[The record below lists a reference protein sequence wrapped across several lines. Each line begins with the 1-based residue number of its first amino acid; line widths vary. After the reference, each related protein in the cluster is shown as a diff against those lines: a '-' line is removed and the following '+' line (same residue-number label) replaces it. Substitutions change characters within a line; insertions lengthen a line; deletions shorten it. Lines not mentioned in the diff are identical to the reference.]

1 MLLIKSLESG
11 RTLDITPGQE
21 ITFTLENPFFA
32 DDRMPVAVSTGIEF
46 PLSLT
51 NKAEFRFV
59 DVMMIPPAVQKIPAA
74 IIFEGFELFSGELQ
88 FDEFSDQT
96 LKYTFVGADATE
108 AFSGNIH
115 EIACRDYG
123 GMAISTFVRNAR
135 KGDYPDIGL
144 PMIVRKANSA
154 KIEYPTAAGDAECS
168 SIDKYANYLYT
179 DTPYIIPAIKTAYLL
194 EKIHPKLI
202 FPSQVQDYLDRMAIL
217 GTYKPEAW
225 QNDRCGIPYTG
236 SSTDDNLYIGTGFNA
251 AEALPEM
258 TKTDFLVNILKMFC
272 ATIFP
277 EKEYYDIRTNNSI
290 LQDTTFI
297 DWTQKVSDIYSIV
310 AGEAGGYSL
319 EYANGEQNYDPAKE
333 EYFDE
338 ELTQS
343 IYSAS
348 NYEDLISKFRTSDDY
363 VDVRVT
369 SSGNVYSGKAVKAYL
384 YWKRVWD
391 WIGTILV
398 GEIVFNKTETTIPL
412 IDIVFQANI
421 NKVELSEGGGD
432 GQSYENSIGF
442 ICTPCIP
449 ANVATLIN
457 VESTDAQVTLRTMA
471 PVVDI
476 PTVGGN
482 RPSDVYIGLLIENN
496 FFDQG
501 NYFTRPEPYIDG
513 GSEMANTRYSI
524 AIGGTNGLYAKFH
537 ETFAQWQVKKKDS
550 VKADV
555 VLSPA
560 DIAQLKLWRK
570 IMLYNRLFLIKTM
583 EITLSDKAT
592 VAFANAEFVE
602 V

>member
-21 ITFTLENPFFA
+21 ITLTLENPLFA

-46 PLSLT
+46 PLSPT
-51 NKAEFRFV
+51 NKVEFRFV

-115 EIACRDYG
+115 EIASRDYS
-123 GMAISTFVRNAR
+123 GMAMSTFVQNAR

-144 PMIVRKANSA
+144 PMSVRKANSA
-154 KIEYPTAAGDAECS
+154 KIEYPTAAGEAECS

-179 DTPYIIPAIKTAYLL
+179 DTPYIIPAIKAAYLL
-194 EKIHPKLI
+194 EKIHPRLI
-202 FPSQVQDYLDRMAIL
+202 FPSQIQDYLDRMAIL

-225 QNDRCGIPYTG
+225 QNDRYGIPYTTP
-236 SSTDDNLYIGTGFNA
+236 SRNNPYIGDGFNA

-258 TKTDFLVNILKMFC
+258 TKAEFIANILKMFC

-277 EKEYYDIRTNNSI
+277 EKGYYDVRTNSSI
-290 LQDTTFI
+290 LQDKTFI
-297 DWTQKVSDIYSIV
+297 DWTQKVSDIYAIV
-310 AGEAGGYSL
+310 AGEAGSYSL

-333 EYFDE
+333 EEFDE
-338 ELTQS
+338 ELAQS

-348 NYEDLISKFRTSDDY
+348 NYEELISKFRTSDNY

-369 SSGNVYSGKAVKAYL
+369 FSGNVYSGKAVKAYL
-384 YWKRVWD
+384 YWSRPPGVMGKP
-391 WIGTILV
+391 I
-398 GEIVFNKTETTIPL
+398 FNKTETSIPL
-412 IDIVFQANI
+412 IDIVFQANV
-421 NKVELSEGGGD
+421 NKIELSEGGGD
-432 GQSYENSIGF
+432 GQNYENNIGF

-449 ANVATLIN
+449 ANVATFIYTG
-457 VESTDAQVTLRTMA
+457 STNAQVTLRAMA

-513 GSEMANTRYSI
+513 GTEMANTRYSI

-560 DIAQLKLWRK
+560 DIAQFKLWRK

>member
-21 ITFTLENPFFA
+21 ITLTLENPLFA

-46 PLSLT
+46 PLSPT
-51 NKAEFRFV
+51 NKVEFRFV

-123 GMAISTFVRNAR
+123 GMAMSTFVQNAR

-154 KIEYPTAAGDAECS
+154 KIEYPTAAGEAECS
-168 SIDKYANYLYT
+168 SIDKYANHLYT
-179 DTPYIIPAIKTAYLL
+179 TTPYIIPAIKAAYLL

-202 FPSQVQDYLDRMAIL
+202 FPSQIQDYLDRMAIL

-225 QNDRCGIPYTG
+225 QNDRYGIPYTTP
-236 SSTDDNLYIGTGFNA
+236 SWSNPYIGDGFNA

-258 TKTDFLVNILKMFC
+258 TKAEFIANILKMFC

-277 EKEYYDIRTNNSI
+277 EKGYYNVRTNSSI
-290 LQDTTFI
+290 LQDKTFI
-297 DWTQKVSDIYSIV
+297 DWTQKVSDIYAIV
-310 AGEAGGYSL
+310 AGEAGSYSL

-333 EYFDE
+333 EEFDE
-338 ELTQS
+338 ELAQS

-348 NYEDLISKFRTSDDY
+348 NYEELISKFRTSDNY

-369 SSGNVYSGKAVKAYL
+369 FSGNVYSGKAVKAYL
-384 YWKRVWD
+384 YWSRSPGVMGKP
-391 WIGTILV
+391 I
-398 GEIVFNKTETTIPL
+398 FNKTETSIPL
-412 IDIVFQANI
+412 IDIVFQANV
-421 NKVELSEGGGD
+421 NKIELSEGGGD
-432 GQSYENSIGF
+432 GQNYENNIGF

-449 ANVATLIN
+449 ANVATFIYTG
-457 VESTDAQVTLRTMA
+457 STNAQVTLRAMA

-513 GSEMANTRYSI
+513 GTEMANTRYSI

-560 DIAQLKLWRK
+560 DIAQFKLWRK

>member
-21 ITFTLENPFFA
+21 ITLTLENPLFA
-32 DDRMPVAVSTGIEF
+32 DNRMPVAVSTGIEF
-46 PLSLT
+46 PLSPT
-51 NKAEFRFV
+51 NKVEFRFV

-96 LKYTFVGADATE
+96 LRYTFVGADATE

-115 EIACRDYG
+115 EIASRDYS
-123 GMAISTFVRNAR
+123 GMAMSTFVQNAR

-154 KIEYPTAAGDAECS
+154 KIEYPTAAGEAECS

-179 DTPYIIPAIKTAYLL
+179 DTPYIIPAIKAAYLL
-194 EKIHPKLI
+194 EKIHPRLI
-202 FPSQVQDYLDRMAIL
+202 FPSQIQDYLDRMAIL

-225 QNDRCGIPYTG
+225 QNDRYGIPYTTP
-236 SSTDDNLYIGTGFNA
+236 SRNNPYIGDGFNA

-258 TKTDFLVNILKMFC
+258 TKAEFIANILKMFC

-277 EKEYYDIRTNNSI
+277 EKGYYDVRTNSSI
-290 LQDTTFI
+290 LQDKTFI
-297 DWTQKVSDIYSIV
+297 DWTQKVSDIYAIV
-310 AGEAGGYSL
+310 AGEAGSYSL

-333 EYFDE
+333 EEFDE
-338 ELTQS
+338 ELAQS

-348 NYEDLISKFRTSDDY
+348 NYEELISKFRTSDNY

-369 SSGNVYSGKAVKAYL
+369 FSGNVYSGKAVKAYL
-384 YWKRVWD
+384 YWSRPPGVMGKP
-391 WIGTILV
+391 I
-398 GEIVFNKTETTIPL
+398 FNKTETSIPL
-412 IDIVFQANI
+412 IDIVFQANV
-421 NKVELSEGGGD
+421 NKIELSEGGGD
-432 GQSYENSIGF
+432 GQNYENNIGF

-449 ANVATLIN
+449 ANVATFIYTG
-457 VESTDAQVTLRTMA
+457 STNAQVTLRAMA

-513 GSEMANTRYSI
+513 GTEMANTRYSI

-560 DIAQLKLWRK
+560 DIAQFKLWRK

>member
-21 ITFTLENPFFA
+21 ITLTLENPLFA

-46 PLSLT
+46 PLSPT
-51 NKAEFRFV
+51 NKVEFRFV
-59 DVMMIPPAVQKIPAA
+59 DVMMIPPAVQKIPAT

-88 FDEFSDQT
+88 FDEFSDGT

-123 GMAISTFVRNAR
+123 GMAMSTFVQNAR

-154 KIEYPTAAGDAECS
+154 KIEYPTAAGEAECS
-168 SIDKYANYLYT
+168 SIDKYANHLYT
-179 DTPYIIPAIKTAYLL
+179 NTPYIIPAIKAAYLL

-202 FPSQVQDYLDRMAIL
+202 FPSQIQDYLDRMAIL

-225 QNDRCGIPYTG
+225 QNDRYGIPYTTP
-236 SSTDDNLYIGTGFNA
+236 SWNNPYIGDGFNA

-258 TKTDFLVNILKMFC
+258 TKAEFIANILKMFC

-277 EKEYYDIRTNNSI
+277 EKGYYNVRTNSSI
-290 LQDTTFI
+290 LQDKTFI
-297 DWTQKVSDIYSIV
+297 DWTQKVSDIYAIV

-333 EYFDE
+333 EDFGE
-338 ELTQS
+338 ELAQS

-348 NYEDLISKFRTSDDY
+348 NYEELISKFRTSDNY

-369 SSGNVYSGKAVKAYL
+369 FSGNVYSGKAVKAYL
-384 YWKRVWD
+384 YWSRSPGVMGKP
-391 WIGTILV
+391 I
-398 GEIVFNKTETTIPL
+398 FNKTETSIPL
-412 IDIVFQANI
+412 IDIVFQANV
-421 NKVELSEGGGD
+421 NKIELSEGGGD
-432 GQSYENSIGF
+432 GQNNENNIGF

-449 ANVATLIN
+449 ANVATFIYTG
-457 VESTDAQVTLRTMA
+457 STNAQVTLRAMA

-550 VKADV
+550 IKADV

>member
-21 ITFTLENPFFA
+21 ITLTLENPLFA

-46 PLSLT
+46 PLSPT
-51 NKAEFRFV
+51 NKVEFRFV

-115 EIACRDYG
+115 EIASRDYS
-123 GMAISTFVRNAR
+123 GMAMSTFVQNAR

-154 KIEYPTAAGDAECS
+154 KIEYPTAAGEAECS

-179 DTPYIIPAIKTAYLL
+179 DTPYIIPAIKAAYLL
-194 EKIHPKLI
+194 EKIHPRLI
-202 FPSQVQDYLDRMAIL
+202 FPSQIQDYLDRMAIL

-225 QNDRCGIPYTG
+225 QNDRYGIPYTTP
-236 SSTDDNLYIGTGFNA
+236 SRNNPYIGDGFNA

-258 TKTDFLVNILKMFC
+258 TKAEFIANILKMFC

-277 EKEYYDIRTNNSI
+277 EKGYYDVRTNSSI
-290 LQDTTFI
+290 LQDKTFI
-297 DWTQKVSDIYSIV
+297 DWTQKVSDIYAIV
-310 AGEAGGYSL
+310 AGEAGSYSL

-333 EYFDE
+333 EEFDE
-338 ELTQS
+338 ELAQS

-348 NYEDLISKFRTSDDY
+348 NYEELISKFRTSDNY

-369 SSGNVYSGKAVKAYL
+369 FSGNVYSGKAVKAYL
-384 YWKRVWD
+384 YWSRPPGVMGKP
-391 WIGTILV
+391 I
-398 GEIVFNKTETTIPL
+398 FNKTETSIPL
-412 IDIVFQANI
+412 IDIVFLANV
-421 NKVELSEGGGD
+421 NKIELSEGGGD
-432 GQSYENSIGF
+432 GQNYENNIGF

-449 ANVATLIN
+449 ANVATFIYTG
-457 VESTDAQVTLRTMA
+457 STNAQVTLRAMA

-513 GSEMANTRYSI
+513 GTEMANTRYSI

-560 DIAQLKLWRK
+560 DIAQFKLWRK

>member
-21 ITFTLENPFFA
+21 ITLTLENPLFA

-46 PLSLT
+46 PLSPT
-51 NKAEFRFV
+51 NKVEFRFV

-115 EIACRDYG
+115 EIASRDYS
-123 GMAISTFVRNAR
+123 GMAMSTFVQNAR

-154 KIEYPTAAGDAECS
+154 KIEYPTAAGEAECS

-179 DTPYIIPAIKTAYLL
+179 DTPYIIPAIKAAYLL
-194 EKIHPKLI
+194 EKIHPRLI
-202 FPSQVQDYLDRMAIL
+202 FPSQIQDYLDRMAIL

-225 QNDRCGIPYTG
+225 QNDRYGIPYTTP
-236 SSTDDNLYIGTGFNA
+236 SRNNPYIGDGFNA

-258 TKTDFLVNILKMFC
+258 TKAEFIANILKMFC

-277 EKEYYDIRTNNSI
+277 EKGYYDVRTNSSI
-290 LQDTTFI
+290 LQDKTFI
-297 DWTQKVSDIYSIV
+297 DWTQKVSDIYAIV
-310 AGEAGGYSL
+310 AGEAGSYSL

-333 EYFDE
+333 EEFDE
-338 ELTQS
+338 ELAQS

-348 NYEDLISKFRTSDDY
+348 NYEELISKFRTSDNY

-369 SSGNVYSGKAVKAYL
+369 FSGNVYSGKAVKAYL
-384 YWKRVWD
+384 YWSRPPGVMGKP
-391 WIGTILV
+391 I
-398 GEIVFNKTETTIPL
+398 FNKTETSIPL
-412 IDIVFQANI
+412 IDIVFQANV
-421 NKVELSEGGGD
+421 NKIELSEGGGD
-432 GQSYENSIGF
+432 GQNYENNIGF

-449 ANVATLIN
+449 ANVATFIYTG
-457 VESTDAQVTLRTMA
+457 STNAQVTLRAMA

-513 GSEMANTRYSI
+513 GTEMANTRYSI

-560 DIAQLKLWRK
+560 DIAQFKLWRK
-570 IMLYNRLFLIKTM
+570 IMLYNRLCLIKTM

>member
-11 RTLDITPGQE
+11 RTLDITPEQE
-21 ITFTLENPFFA
+21 ITLTLENPLFA

-46 PLSLT
+46 PLSPT
-51 NKAEFRFV
+51 NKVEFRFV

-88 FDEFSDQT
+88 FDEFSDGT

-123 GMAISTFVRNAR
+123 GMAMSTFVQNAR

-154 KIEYPTAAGDAECS
+154 KIEYPTAAGEAECS

-179 DTPYIIPAIKTAYLL
+179 DTPYIIPAIKAAYLL
-194 EKIHPKLI
+194 EKIHPRLI
-202 FPSQVQDYLDRMAIL
+202 FPSQIQDYLDRMAIL

-225 QNDRCGIPYTG
+225 QNDRYGIPYTTP
-236 SSTDDNLYIGTGFNA
+236 SRNNPYIGDGFNA

-258 TKTDFLVNILKMFC
+258 TKAEFIANILKMFC

-277 EKEYYDIRTNNSI
+277 EKGYYNVRTNSSI
-290 LQDTTFI
+290 LQDKTFI
-297 DWTQKVSDIYSIV
+297 DWTQKVSDIYAIV

-333 EYFDE
+333 EDFGE
-338 ELTQS
+338 ELAQS

-348 NYEDLISKFRTSDDY
+348 NYEELISKFRTSDDY

-369 SSGNVYSGKAVKAYL
+369 FSGNVYSGKAVKAYL
-384 YWKRVWD
+384 YWSRSPGVMGKP
-391 WIGTILV
+391 I
-398 GEIVFNKTETTIPL
+398 FNKTETSIPL
-412 IDIVFQANI
+412 IDIVFQANV

-432 GQSYENSIGF
+432 GQSYENNIGF

-449 ANVATLIN
+449 ANVATLIY
-457 VESTDAQVTLRTMA
+457 VESTHSQVTLRAMA

-592 VAFANAEFVE
+592 AAFANAEFVE

>member
-21 ITFTLENPFFA
+21 ITLTLENPLFA

-46 PLSLT
+46 PLSPT
-51 NKAEFRFV
+51 NKVEFRFV
-59 DVMMIPPAVQKIPAA
+59 DVMMIPPAVQKIPAT

-88 FDEFSDQT
+88 FDEFSDGT

-123 GMAISTFVRNAR
+123 GMAMSTFVQNAR

-154 KIEYPTAAGDAECS
+154 KIEYPTAAGEAECS
-168 SIDKYANYLYT
+168 SIDKYANHLYT
-179 DTPYIIPAIKTAYLL
+179 NTPYIIPAIKAAYLL

-202 FPSQVQDYLDRMAIL
+202 FPSQIQDYLDRMAIL

-225 QNDRCGIPYTG
+225 QNDRYGIPYTTP
-236 SSTDDNLYIGTGFNA
+236 SWSNPYIGDGFNA

-258 TKTDFLVNILKMFC
+258 TKAEFIANILKMFC

-277 EKEYYDIRTNNSI
+277 EKGYYNVRTNSSI
-290 LQDTTFI
+290 LQDKTFI
-297 DWTQKVSDIYSIV
+297 DWTQKVSDIYAIV

-333 EYFDE
+333 EDFGE
-338 ELTQS
+338 ELAQS

-348 NYEDLISKFRTSDDY
+348 NYEELISKFRTSDDY

-369 SSGNVYSGKAVKAYL
+369 FSGNVYSGKAVKAYL
-384 YWKRVWD
+384 YWSRSPGVMGKP
-391 WIGTILV
+391 I
-398 GEIVFNKTETTIPL
+398 FNKTETSIPL
-412 IDIVFQANI
+412 IDIVFQANV

-432 GQSYENSIGF
+432 GQSYENNIGF

-449 ANVATLIN
+449 ANVATLIY
-457 VESTDAQVTLRTMA
+457 VESTHSQVTLRAMA

-501 NYFTRPEPYIDG
+501 NYFTRPKPYIDG

-592 VAFANAEFVE
+592 AAFANAEFVE

>member
-21 ITFTLENPFFA
+21 ITLTLENPLFA
-32 DDRMPVAVSTGIEF
+32 DDRMPVTVSTGIEF
-46 PLSLT
+46 PLSPT
-51 NKAEFRFV
+51 NKVEFRFV

-88 FDEFSDQT
+88 FDEFSDGT

-123 GMAISTFVRNAR
+123 GMAMSTFVQNAR

-154 KIEYPTAAGDAECS
+154 KIEYPTAAGEAECS

-179 DTPYIIPAIKTAYLL
+179 DTPYIIPAIKAAYLL
-194 EKIHPKLI
+194 EKIHPRLI
-202 FPSQVQDYLDRMAIL
+202 FPSQIQDYLDRMAIL

-225 QNDRCGIPYTG
+225 QNDRYGIPYTTP
-236 SSTDDNLYIGTGFNA
+236 SRNNPYIGDGFNA

-258 TKTDFLVNILKMFC
+258 TKAEFIANILKMFC

-277 EKEYYDIRTNNSI
+277 EKGYYNVRTNSSI
-290 LQDTTFI
+290 LQDKTFI
-297 DWTQKVSDIYSIV
+297 DWTQKVSDIYAIV

-333 EYFDE
+333 EDFGE
-338 ELTQS
+338 ELAQS

-348 NYEDLISKFRTSDDY
+348 NYEELISKFRTSDDY

-369 SSGNVYSGKAVKAYL
+369 FSGNVYSGKAVKAYL
-384 YWKRVWD
+384 YWSRSPGVMGKP
-391 WIGTILV
+391 I
-398 GEIVFNKTETTIPL
+398 FNKTETSIPL
-412 IDIVFQANI
+412 IDIVFQANV

-432 GQSYENSIGF
+432 GQSYENNIGF

-449 ANVATLIN
+449 ANVATLIY
-457 VESTDAQVTLRTMA
+457 VESTHSQVTLRAMA

>member
-21 ITFTLENPFFA
+21 ITLTLENPLFA

-46 PLSLT
+46 PLSPT
-51 NKAEFRFV
+51 NKVEFRFV

-123 GMAISTFVRNAR
+123 GMAMSTFVQNAR

-154 KIEYPTAAGDAECS
+154 KIEYPTAAGEAECS
-168 SIDKYANYLYT
+168 SIDKYANHLYT
-179 DTPYIIPAIKTAYLL
+179 NTPYIIPAIKAAYLL

-202 FPSQVQDYLDRMAIL
+202 FPSQIQDYLDRMAIL

-225 QNDRCGIPYTG
+225 QNDRYGIPYTTP
-236 SSTDDNLYIGTGFNA
+236 SWSNPYIGDGFNA

-258 TKTDFLVNILKMFC
+258 TKAEFIANILKMFC

-277 EKEYYDIRTNNSI
+277 EKGYYNVRTNSSI
-290 LQDTTFI
+290 LQDKTFI
-297 DWTQKVSDIYSIV
+297 DWTQKVSDIYAIV
-310 AGEAGGYSL
+310 AGEAGSYSL

-333 EYFDE
+333 EEFDE
-338 ELTQS
+338 ELAQS

-348 NYEDLISKFRTSDDY
+348 NYEELISKFRTSDNY

-369 SSGNVYSGKAVKAYL
+369 FSGNVYSGKAVKAYL
-384 YWKRVWD
+384 YWSRSP
-391 WIGTILV
+391 
-398 GEIVFNKTETTIPL
+398 GEMGKPIFNKTETSIPL
-412 IDIVFQANI
+412 IDIVFQANV
-421 NKVELSEGGGD
+421 NKIELSEGGGD
-432 GQSYENSIGF
+432 GQNYENNIGF

-449 ANVATLIN
+449 ANVATFIYTG
-457 VESTDAQVTLRTMA
+457 STNAQVTLRAMA

-513 GSEMANTRYSI
+513 GTEMANTRYSI

>member
-21 ITFTLENPFFA
+21 ITFTLENPLFA

-46 PLSLT
+46 PLSPT
-51 NKAEFRFV
+51 NKVEFRFV

-88 FDEFSDQT
+88 FDEFSDGT

-123 GMAISTFVRNAR
+123 GMAMSTFVQNAR

-154 KIEYPTAAGDAECS
+154 KIEYPTAAGEAECS

-179 DTPYIIPAIKTAYLL
+179 DTPYIIPAIKIAYLL
-194 EKIHPKLI
+194 EKIHPRLI

-225 QNDRCGIPYTG
+225 QNDRYGIPYTTPSRNNPYVG
-236 SSTDDNLYIGTGFNA
+236 DGFNA

-258 TKTDFLVNILKMFC
+258 TKAEFVANILKMFC

-319 EYANGEQNYDPAKE
+319 EYANGEQNFDPSKE
-333 EYFDE
+333 EDFGE

-348 NYEDLISKFRTSDDY
+348 NYEELISKFRTSDDY

-384 YWKRVWD
+384 YWNRSGVTKEV
-391 WIGTILV
+391 I
-398 GEIVFNKTETTIPL
+398 FNKTETSIPL
-412 IDIVFQANI
+412 IDIVFQANV
-421 NKVELSEGGGD
+421 NKVELSEGGDD
-432 GQSYENSIGF
+432 GQNFENSIGF

-449 ANVATLIN
+449 ANVATFIYTG
-457 VESTDAQVTLRTMA
+457 STYSQVTLRTMA

-501 NYFTRPEPYIDG
+501 NYFTHPEPYIDG

-524 AIGGTNGLYAKFH
+524 AIGGNDGLYAKFH
-537 ETFAQWQVKKKDS
+537 EAFAQWLVKKKDTI
-550 VKADV
+550 KADV

>member
-21 ITFTLENPFFA
+21 ITLTLENSLFA

-46 PLSLT
+46 PLSPT
-51 NKAEFRFV
+51 NKVEFRFV

-123 GMAISTFVRNAR
+123 GMAMSTFVQNAR

-154 KIEYPTAAGDAECS
+154 KIEYPTAAGEAECS
-168 SIDKYANYLYT
+168 SIDKYANHLYT
-179 DTPYIIPAIKTAYLL
+179 NTPYIIPAIKAAYLL

-202 FPSQVQDYLDRMAIL
+202 FPSQIQDYLDRMAIL

-225 QNDRCGIPYTG
+225 QNDRYGIPYTTP
-236 SSTDDNLYIGTGFNA
+236 SWSNPYIGDGFNA

-258 TKTDFLVNILKMFC
+258 TKAEFIANILKMFC

-277 EKEYYDIRTNNSI
+277 EKGYYNVRTNSSI
-290 LQDTTFI
+290 LQDKTFI
-297 DWTQKVSDIYSIV
+297 DWTQKVSDIYAIV

-333 EYFDE
+333 EEFDE
-338 ELTQS
+338 ELAQS

-348 NYEDLISKFRTSDDY
+348 NYEELISKFRTSDNY

-369 SSGNVYSGKAVKAYL
+369 FSGNVYSGKAVKAYL
-384 YWKRVWD
+384 YWSRSPGVMGKP
-391 WIGTILV
+391 I
-398 GEIVFNKTETTIPL
+398 FNKTETSIPL
-412 IDIVFQANI
+412 IDIVFQANV
-421 NKVELSEGGGD
+421 NKIELSEGGGD
-432 GQSYENSIGF
+432 GQNYENNIGF

-449 ANVATLIN
+449 ANVATFIYTG
-457 VESTDAQVTLRTMA
+457 STNAQVTLRAMA

-513 GSEMANTRYSI
+513 GTEMANTRYSI

>member
-21 ITFTLENPFFA
+21 ITLTLENPLFA

-46 PLSLT
+46 PLSPT
-51 NKAEFRFV
+51 NKVEFRFV

-88 FDEFSDQT
+88 FDEFSDGT

-123 GMAISTFVRNAR
+123 GMAMSTFVQNAR

-154 KIEYPTAAGDAECS
+154 KIEYPTAAGEAECS

-179 DTPYIIPAIKTAYLL
+179 DTPYIIPAIKAAYLL
-194 EKIHPKLI
+194 EKIHPRLI
-202 FPSQVQDYLDRMAIL
+202 FPSQIQDYLDRMAIL

-225 QNDRCGIPYTG
+225 QNDRYGIPYTTP
-236 SSTDDNLYIGTGFNA
+236 SRNNPYIGDGFNA

-258 TKTDFLVNILKMFC
+258 TKAEFIANILKMFC

-277 EKEYYDIRTNNSI
+277 EKGYYNVRTNSSI
-290 LQDTTFI
+290 LQDKTFI
-297 DWTQKVSDIYSIV
+297 DWTQKVSDIYAIV

-333 EYFDE
+333 EDFGE
-338 ELTQS
+338 ELAQS

-348 NYEDLISKFRTSDDY
+348 NYEELISKFRTSDDY

-369 SSGNVYSGKAVKAYL
+369 FSGNVYSGKAVKAYL
-384 YWKRVWD
+384 YWSRSPGVMGKP
-391 WIGTILV
+391 I
-398 GEIVFNKTETTIPL
+398 FNKTETSIPL
-412 IDIVFQANI
+412 IDIVFQANV
-421 NKVELSEGGGD
+421 NKVELSERGGN
-432 GQSYENSIGF
+432 GQSYENNIGF

-449 ANVATLIN
+449 ANVATLIY
-457 VESTDAQVTLRTMA
+457 VESTHSQVTLRAMA

-513 GSEMANTRYSI
+513 GTEMSNTRYSI

>member
-21 ITFTLENPFFA
+21 ITLTLENPLFA

-46 PLSLT
+46 PLSPT
-51 NKAEFRFV
+51 NKVEFRFV
-59 DVMMIPPAVQKIPAA
+59 DVMMIPPAVQKIPAT
-74 IIFEGFELFSGELQ
+74 IIFEGFELFSGELL
-88 FDEFSDQT
+88 FDEFSDGT

-123 GMAISTFVRNAR
+123 GMAMSTFVQNAR

-154 KIEYPTAAGDAECS
+154 KIEYPTAAGEAECS

-179 DTPYIIPAIKTAYLL
+179 DTPYIIPAIKAAYLL
-194 EKIHPKLI
+194 EKIHPRLI
-202 FPSQVQDYLDRMAIL
+202 FPSQIQDYLDRMAIL

-225 QNDRCGIPYTG
+225 QNDRYGIPYTTP
-236 SSTDDNLYIGTGFNA
+236 SRNNPYIGDGFNA

-258 TKTDFLVNILKMFC
+258 TKAEFIANILKMFC

-277 EKEYYDIRTNNSI
+277 EKGYYNVRTNSSI
-290 LQDTTFI
+290 LQDKTFI
-297 DWTQKVSDIYSIV
+297 DWTQKVSDIYAIV

-333 EYFDE
+333 EDFGE
-338 ELTQS
+338 ELAQS

-348 NYEDLISKFRTSDDY
+348 NYEELISKFRTSDDY

-369 SSGNVYSGKAVKAYL
+369 FSGNVYSGKAVKAYL
-384 YWKRVWD
+384 YWSRSPGVMGKP
-391 WIGTILV
+391 I
-398 GEIVFNKTETTIPL
+398 FNKTETSIPL
-412 IDIVFQANI
+412 IDIVFQANV

-449 ANVATLIN
+449 ANVATLIY
-457 VESTDAQVTLRTMA
+457 VESTHSQVTLRAMA

>member
-21 ITFTLENPFFA
+21 ITLTLENPLFA

-46 PLSLT
+46 PLSPT
-51 NKAEFRFV
+51 NKVEFRFV

-115 EIACRDYG
+115 EIASRDYS
-123 GMAISTFVRNAR
+123 GMAMSTFVQNAR

-154 KIEYPTAAGDAECS
+154 KIEYPTAAGEAECS

-179 DTPYIIPAIKTAYLL
+179 DTPYIIPAIKAAYLL
-194 EKIHPKLI
+194 EKIHPRLI
-202 FPSQVQDYLDRMAIL
+202 FPSQIQDYLDRMAIL

-225 QNDRCGIPYTG
+225 QNDRYGIPYTTP
-236 SSTDDNLYIGTGFNA
+236 SRNNPYIGDGFNA

-258 TKTDFLVNILKMFC
+258 TKAEFIANILKMFC

-277 EKEYYDIRTNNSI
+277 EKGYYNVRTNSSI
-290 LQDTTFI
+290 LQDKTFI
-297 DWTQKVSDIYSIV
+297 DWTQKVSDIYAIV
-310 AGEAGGYSL
+310 AGEAGSYSL

-333 EYFDE
+333 EEFDE
-338 ELTQS
+338 ELAQS

-348 NYEDLISKFRTSDDY
+348 NYEELISKFRTSDNY

-369 SSGNVYSGKAVKAYL
+369 FSGNVYSGKAVKAYL
-384 YWKRVWD
+384 YWSRSPGVMGKP
-391 WIGTILV
+391 I
-398 GEIVFNKTETTIPL
+398 FNKTETSIPL
-412 IDIVFQANI
+412 IDIVFQANV
-421 NKVELSEGGGD
+421 NKIELSEGGGD
-432 GQSYENSIGF
+432 GQNYENNIGF

-449 ANVATLIN
+449 ANVATFIYTG
-457 VESTDAQVTLRTMA
+457 STNAQVTLRAMA

-513 GSEMANTRYSI
+513 GTEMANTRYSI

>member
-21 ITFTLENPFFA
+21 ITLTLENPLFA

-46 PLSLT
+46 PLSPT
-51 NKAEFRFV
+51 NKVEFRFV

-74 IIFEGFELFSGELQ
+74 IIFEGFELFSGDLQ

-115 EIACRDYG
+115 EIASRDYS
-123 GMAISTFVRNAR
+123 GMAMSTFVQNAR

-154 KIEYPTAAGDAECS
+154 KIEYPTAAGEAECS

-179 DTPYIIPAIKTAYLL
+179 DTPYIIPAIKAAYLL
-194 EKIHPKLI
+194 EKIHPRLI
-202 FPSQVQDYLDRMAIL
+202 FPSQIQDYLDRMAIL

-225 QNDRCGIPYTG
+225 QNDRYGIPYTTP
-236 SSTDDNLYIGTGFNA
+236 SRNNPYIGDGFNA

-258 TKTDFLVNILKMFC
+258 TKAEFIANILKMFC

-277 EKEYYDIRTNNSI
+277 EKGYYDVRTNSSI
-290 LQDTTFI
+290 LQDKTFI
-297 DWTQKVSDIYSIV
+297 DWTQKVSDIYAIV
-310 AGEAGGYSL
+310 AGEAGSYSL

-333 EYFDE
+333 EEFDE
-338 ELTQS
+338 ELAQS

-348 NYEDLISKFRTSDDY
+348 NYEELISKFRTSDNY

-369 SSGNVYSGKAVKAYL
+369 FSGNVYSGKAVKAYL
-384 YWKRVWD
+384 YWSRPPGVMGKP
-391 WIGTILV
+391 I
-398 GEIVFNKTETTIPL
+398 FNKTETSIPL
-412 IDIVFQANI
+412 IDIVFQANV
-421 NKVELSEGGGD
+421 NKIELSEGGGD
-432 GQSYENSIGF
+432 GQNYENNIGF

-449 ANVATLIN
+449 ANVATFIYTG
-457 VESTDAQVTLRTMA
+457 STNAQVTLRAMA

-513 GSEMANTRYSI
+513 GTEMANTRYSI

-560 DIAQLKLWRK
+560 DIAQFKLWRK

>member
-21 ITFTLENPFFA
+21 ITLTLENPLFA

-46 PLSLT
+46 PLSPT
-51 NKAEFRFV
+51 NKVEFRFV

-123 GMAISTFVRNAR
+123 GMAMSTFVQNAR

-154 KIEYPTAAGDAECS
+154 KIEYPTAAGEAECS
-168 SIDKYANYLYT
+168 SIDKYANHLYT
-179 DTPYIIPAIKTAYLL
+179 NTPYIIPAIKAAYLL

-202 FPSQVQDYLDRMAIL
+202 FPSQIQDYLDRMAIL

-225 QNDRCGIPYTG
+225 QNDRYGIPYTTP
-236 SSTDDNLYIGTGFNA
+236 SWSNPYIGDGFNA

-258 TKTDFLVNILKMFC
+258 TKAEFIANILKMFC

-277 EKEYYDIRTNNSI
+277 EKGYYDVRTNSSI
-290 LQDTTFI
+290 LQDKTFI
-297 DWTQKVSDIYSIV
+297 DWTQKVSDIYAIV
-310 AGEAGGYSL
+310 AGEAGSYSL
-319 EYANGEQNYDPAKE
+319 EYATGEQNYDPAKE
-333 EYFDE
+333 EDFGE
-338 ELTQS
+338 ELAQS

-348 NYEDLISKFRTSDDY
+348 NYEELISKFRTSDNY

-369 SSGNVYSGKAVKAYL
+369 FSGNVYSGKAVKAYL
-384 YWKRVWD
+384 YWSRPPGVMGKP
-391 WIGTILV
+391 I
-398 GEIVFNKTETTIPL
+398 FNKTETSIPL
-412 IDIVFQANI
+412 IDIVFQANV

-432 GQSYENSIGF
+432 GQNYENNIGF

-449 ANVATLIN
+449 ANVATFIYTG
-457 VESTDAQVTLRTMA
+457 STNAQVTLRAMA

-513 GSEMANTRYSI
+513 GTEMANTRYSI